1 MGVGVDGRCPDSTDA
16 SAYTVPVRST
26 VLYRKWR
33 PENFDNVAGQD
44 AVVRTL
50 RNAVEQDKI
59 AHAYLFCGP
68 RGTGKTTTARILAR
82 AINGVAPSASA
93 LDGGA
98 DALGFDLVEIDAASN
113 RGIDDIREL
122 RERANYQPGSAR
134 FKVYLIDEVHQ
145 LTGAAADA
153 LLKTLEEPPPH
164 IVFILA
170 TTDPE
175 ALKPTILSRCQRY
188 DFRRV
193 AVDDIVGRLRTIAD
207 AEGIAIGDD
216 ALRLIAREATGS
228 LRDAVNLLDQ
238 LWTTCGDDV
247 SLEAA
252 QEALG
257 LSPDA
262 RALELVGAALRKE
275 LSAGLA
281 VLGAVQ
287 SDAIDF
293 LRFKKQV
300 VTHLRHMLLLLTGAE
315 GSLSLSKP
323 EEEQLREAG
332 KGADPGVAVAAL
344 RAFADADVRSDP
356 YSPLPLE
363 LALADIVYGPP
374 REIVEAAPASAPQR
388 AARQSQRRDQG
399 QRQGGQQQ
407 GQRRSQQ
414 AQPARQQGGAS
425 QPAQEQRAPRET
437 STRSARPA
445 ADELVERIRER
456 LRSEREGLLATMLNQ
471 SCRVIEQ
478 TDDKIVLGFLP
489 NYQAVHMDKVREAID
504 KVAAAASAVLG
515 RAVTVEC
522 VPIDDANPP
531 RGNPNPAPVAAAS
544 PQPASEP
551 PAAES
556 PTAEQPTAEQVVTEQ
571 PIAQYSAAPPP
582 APEPQPAAQPTP
594 APEPQPQSSY
604 SSLVEDALEH
614 FGARVVDG

>member
-1 MGVGVDGRCPDSTDA
+1 M
-16 SAYTVPVRST
+16 
-26 VLYRKWR
+26 
-33 PENFDNVAGQD
+33 
-44 AVVRTL
+44 RTL

-82 AINGVAPSASA
+82 AINGVAPSAGA
-93 LDGGA
+93 LDGGN

-164 IVFILA
+164 VVFILA

-193 AVDDIVGRLRTIAD
+193 AVDDIVGRLRTIAG
-207 AEGIAIGDD
+207 AEQIAIGDD
-216 ALRLIAREATGS
+216 ALRLIARESTGS

-262 RALELVGAALRKE
+262 RALALVAAALRKD
-275 LSAGLA
+275 LSGGLA

-287 SDAIDF
+287 SDALDF

-300 VTHLRHMLLLLTGAE
+300 VTHLRHILLLLTGAE
-315 GSLSLSKP
+315 GSLSLSQP

-332 KGADPGVAVAAL
+332 KGIEPGVAVAAL

-363 LALADIVYGPP
+363 LALADLVYEPP
-374 REIVEAAPASAPQR
+374 KQVVEAAPA
-388 AARQSQRRDQG
+388 AASERRGRQSQSAPRGQGQQRGQQRGQRREPRRASQSQQSAQPAQPAQAAPQG
-399 QRQGGQQQ
+399 QR
-407 GQRRSQQ
+407 
-414 AQPARQQGGAS
+414 PARDA
-425 QPAQEQRAPRET
+425 
-437 STRSARPA
+437 SARPA
-445 ADELVERIRER
+445 RAPADQLVEQIRDQ
-456 LRSEREGLLATMLNQ
+456 LREQREGLIATLLNQ
-471 SCRVIEQ
+471 SCRIVEQ
-478 TDDKIVLGFLP
+478 TEDKLVLGFLP
-489 NYQAVHMDKVREAID
+489 NYQNVHMEKVREAVD

-515 RAVTVEC
+515 RAVSVEC
-522 VPIDDANPP
+522 VPIDDANAAPSRPP
-531 RGNPNPAPVAAAS
+531 SGAAS
-544 PQPASEP
+544 ASP
-551 PAAES
+551 PAAHPAS
-556 PTAEQPTAEQVVTEQ
+556 AEP
-571 PIAQYSAAPPP
+571 
-582 APEPQPAAQPTP
+582 
-594 APEPQPQSSY
+594 SY
-604 SSLVEDALEH
+604 SPLVEDALEH
-614 FGARVVDG
+614 FGARVVES

>member
-1 MGVGVDGRCPDSTDA
+1 M
-16 SAYTVPVRST
+16 
-26 VLYRKWR
+26 
-33 PENFDNVAGQD
+33 
-44 AVVRTL
+44 RTL

-82 AINGVAPSASA
+82 AINGVAPSAGA
-93 LDGGA
+93 LDGGN

-113 RGIDDIREL
+113 RGIDDIRDL

-164 IVFILA
+164 VVFILA

-193 AVDDIVGRLRTIAD
+193 AVDDIVGRLRTIAE
-207 AEGIAIGDD
+207 AEQIAIGDD
-216 ALRLIAREATGS
+216 ALRLIARESTGS

-262 RALELVGAALRKE
+262 RALELVAAALRKD
-275 LSAGLA
+275 LSGGLA

-287 SDAIDF
+287 SDALDF

-300 VTHLRHMLLLLTGAE
+300 VTHLRHILLLLTGAE
-315 GSLSLSKP
+315 GSLSLSQP
-323 EEEQLREAG
+323 EQEQLREAG
-332 KGADPGVAVAAL
+332 KGVEASVAVAAL

-363 LALADIVYGPP
+363 LALAALVYEPP
-374 REIVEAAPASAPQR
+374 KQVVEAAPAAAPER
-388 AARQSQRRDQG
+388 RSRQSQAPSRGQG
-399 QRQGGQQQ
+399 QRSQQRSQQGSQQRGQQGGQRRASQSQQSAQPAQPAQPAQAPPQ
-407 GQRRSQQ
+407 GQR
-414 AQPARQQGGAS
+414 PARDS
-425 QPAQEQRAPRET
+425 
-437 STRSARPA
+437 SARPA
-445 ADELVERIRER
+445 RAPADQLIDQIRDQ
-456 LRSEREGLLATMLNQ
+456 LREQREGLLATLLNQ
-471 SCRVIEQ
+471 SCRIVEQ
-478 TDDKIVLGFLP
+478 TENKLVLGFLP
-489 NYQAVHMDKVREAID
+489 NYQNVHMEKVREAVD

-515 RAVTVEC
+515 RAVAVEC
-522 VPIDDANPP
+522 VPIDDANAAPP
-531 RGNPNPAPVAAAS
+531 RAASAAPSASPAAANPPSNPAPA
-544 PQPASEP
+544 QP
-551 PAAES
+551 
-556 PTAEQPTAEQVVTEQ
+556 
-571 PIAQYSAAPPP
+571 SAAPEPP
-582 APEPQPAAQPTP
+582 SATVAEAPAQP
-594 APEPQPQSSY
+594 SY
-604 SSLVEDALEH
+604 SPLVEDAVKH
-614 FGARVVDG
+614 FGARIVES

>member
-1 MGVGVDGRCPDSTDA
+1 MR
-16 SAYTVPVRST
+16 SA

-33 PENFDNVAGQD
+33 PEDFDNVAGQD

-164 IVFILA
+164 VVFILA

-238 LWTTCGDDV
+238 LWTTCGDDI

-323 EEEQLREAG
+323 EEEQLRETG
-332 KGADPGVAVAAL
+332 KGAEPGAAVAAL

-374 REIVEAAPASAPQR
+374 REIVEAAPAPAPQR
-388 AARQSQRRDQG
+388 AARQSQQRGQG
-399 QRQGGQQQ
+399 QRQQ

-414 AQPARQQGGAS
+414 SQQPRQQGGARQAQQA
-425 QPAQEQRAPRET
+425 QPAQPAGQAQQGQRGARET
-437 STRSARPA
+437 SSRGGRPA
-445 ADELVERIRER
+445 ADGLVERIREQ

-478 TDDKIVLGFLP
+478 TDDKIVLGFFP
-489 NYQAVHMDKVREAID
+489 TYQAVHMDRVRQEIA

-515 RAVTVEC
+515 RTVTVEC
-522 VPIDDANPP
+522 VPVDDANPP
-531 RGNPNPAPVAAAS
+531 RGNPNPAPAAAN
-544 PQPASEP
+544 PQPA
-551 PAAES
+551 
-556 PTAEQPTAEQVVTEQ
+556 AEQPVAERPAAAQPEAEQVVAEQ

-582 APEPQPAAQPTP
+582 APAAPPAPQPTGEAAPQ
-594 APEPQPQSSY
+594 PEPQPQSSY
-604 SSLVEDALEH
+604 SPLVEDALER
-614 FGARVVDG
+614 FGARVIDG